1 MSSQLNSMQ
10 KLLESKRLSAIL
22 SGDLIQ
28 IESKCFRHSS
38 QANALG
44 YQVRFAQSLAKKQ
57 QQASSPSPQ
66 SDTSIAKYS
75 NSNDEVAKSP
85 FIQASPQLVIDNDFT
100 QSHRV
105 LFNKFAIVPHHVLIV
120 TKEFRNQHSGM
131 DRDDFDAV
139 IRWYQSAPNSL
150 TVDGEQYDNIRWLC
164 FYNCGV
170 QSGASQAHRHV
181 QFLPFCC
188 DDRNNMKMFS
198 RVPLD
203 DYLSRVDSSNGH
215 QIPIFTVL
223 GIRHY
228 FIANYSI
235 NNLFDEYQRALA
247 QCGLNEAGSSF
258 NLLMTDRWLL
268 IVARQAESAEIKGFE
283 ESISINALGYAGLL
297 LTKNERVFQLISD
310 KNKGMDRCNDI
321 LRQLST
327 L

>member
-1 MSSQLNSMQ
+1 MSPQLKSMQ

-28 IESKCFRHSS
+28 IKSKCFRHSS
-38 QANALG
+38 QGNVLG
-44 YQVRFAQSLAKKQ
+44 YQVRLAQSLAKKQ
-57 QQASSPSPQ
+57 QASSPLFQ

-75 NSNDEVAKSP
+75 NSDDEVAKSP
-85 FIQASPQLVIDNDFT
+85 FIQPSPQLVIDNDFT
-100 QSHRV
+100 QNHRV

-139 IRWYQSAPNSL
+139 RKWYQVAPRSL

-164 FYNCGV
+164 FYNRGV

-188 DDRNNMKMFS
+188 GDRNNMKMFS

-203 DYLSRVDSSNGH
+203 DYLSLVNSSSGS
-215 QIPIFTVL
+215 QIPLFAAL

-228 FIANYSI
+228 FIENYSI
-235 NNLFDEYQRALA
+235 NNLFDEFQRALV
-247 QCGLNEAGSSF
+247 QCGINEAGNSF

-268 IVARQAESAEIKGFE
+268 IVSRQAESAEIDGFE
-283 ESISINALGYAGLL
+283 EQISINALGYAGLL
-297 LTKNERVFQLISD
+297 LTKNERVFQLLSD
-310 KNKGMDRCNDI
+310 KSKGIDRCNDI